1 MWHIN
6 NGEVLG
12 IKRNEVLMLQIGGTR
27 EHAKWKR
34 AVMKDCVWSHYIEF
48 IGTEQATIE
57 TDCGMLAEDRK
68 IAT

>member
-34 AVMKDCVWSHYIEF
+34 AVMKDCV
-48 IGTEQATIE
+48 
-57 TDCGMLAEDRK
+57 
-68 IAT
+68 

>member
-27 EHAKWKR
+27 EHVKWKR
-34 AVMKDCVWSHYIEF
+34 AVMKDCV
-48 IGTEQATIE
+48 
-57 TDCGMLAEDRK
+57 
-68 IAT
+68 